1 MSRDIDVDEQELEKF
16 LRILEDFQDFI
27 QEQMK
32 SLERKWEKCDDSWQG
47 ESKERFSKEFTQ
59 TLDDLKTAAKNGDDA
74 LEYIEKFYQVV
85 KEMNEQT

>member
-16 LRILEDFQDFI
+16 VRILEDFQDFI

-32 SLERKWEKCDDSWQG
+32 TLEQEWEQCDDSWQG
-47 ESKERFSKEFTQ
+47 ESKQRFSKEFTQ